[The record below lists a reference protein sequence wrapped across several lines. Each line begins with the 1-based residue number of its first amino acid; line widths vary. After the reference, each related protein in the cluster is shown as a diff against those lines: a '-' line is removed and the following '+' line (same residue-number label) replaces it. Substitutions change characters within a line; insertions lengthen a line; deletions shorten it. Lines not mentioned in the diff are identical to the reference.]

1 MSSPGSVAQEM
12 AFDPATPP
20 VIEGFT
26 PSPQR
31 LRDESVKDKFQRKI
45 RENPVVPIGEGVQGG
60 RHWRTRPKEGAESAC
75 WRREP
80 PRSPRRHLRPP
91 KSFPIPSHFEFTN
104 FVCLVPP
111 PAAAGCNPLRPPPT
125 SHASG
130 GRDCFVFCL
139 LLNGRQAPGLEYQRR
154 LVNACWV

>member
-45 RENPVVPIGEGVQGG
+45 RENPVVPIGCLATAGALSYGLYCFHRGNSQ
-60 RHWRTRPKEGAESAC
+60 RSQMMMRTRILAQGFTVMAILGGLVVSAMK
-75 WRREP
+75 
-80 PRSPRRHLRPP
+80 SPRH
-91 KSFPIPSHFEFTN
+91 H
-104 FVCLVPP
+104 
-111 PAAAGCNPLRPPPT
+111 
-125 SHASG
+125 
-130 GRDCFVFCL
+130 
-139 LLNGRQAPGLEYQRR
+139 
-154 LVNACWV
+154 